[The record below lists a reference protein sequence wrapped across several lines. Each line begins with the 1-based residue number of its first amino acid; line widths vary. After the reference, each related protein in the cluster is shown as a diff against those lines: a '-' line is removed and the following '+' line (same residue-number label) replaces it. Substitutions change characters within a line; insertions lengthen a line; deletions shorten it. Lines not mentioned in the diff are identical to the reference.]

1 MTLLAD
7 IASPTFHRLDI
18 EPAAPG
24 WTCFNPTLLSTHDG
38 LLGIVRSSN
47 YRIVECRYVIPPE
60 DGEDIRTANILLR
73 LADDLTVSDARTIA
87 VDPYQGSGFPV
98 HGLEDC
104 RLRHTGNGIGVSAT
118 VRNIAGFDGRCRIAT
133 AELDVDAARL
143 HSLRV
148 IESNSSQEHE
158 KNWMPLAGK
167 AAWLYCANVGGY
179 TLTVEEKAGFPGEYR
194 MLRRE
199 PSPDLAAEFRGG
211 SQLVPFRGGWLCVI
225 HEVRA
230 GATGPRVYEHRLC
243 WFTLNLRL
251 ERVSERFAVREQE
264 AIDFAAGL
272 AIAGGRVVISFGVRD
287 AEAWLVSLTEDDAWQ
302 LVKPIPQHRP

>member
-1 MTLLAD
+1 MTLLSD
-7 IASPTFHRLDI
+7 IAAPTFHRLDI

-24 WTCFNPTLLSTHDG
+24 WTCFNPTLLATRAG

-47 YRIVECRYVIPPE
+47 YRIVDGRYVIPPE
-60 DGEDIRTANILLR
+60 DGEDIRTANILIFF
-73 LADDLTVSDARTIA
+73 DNDLTVLEAKTLA
-87 VDPYQGSGFPV
+87 VEPYQGSGFPV

-118 VRNIAGFDGRCRIAT
+118 IRNVAGFDGRCRIAT
-133 AELDVDAARL
+133 AELDVDAGRL

-158 KNWMPLAGK
+158 KNWMPIGGK

-179 TLTVEEKAGFPGEYR
+179 TLTVEEKAGCPGEYR

-199 PSPDLAAEFRGG
+199 PSPALAAEFRGG

-230 GATGPRVYEHRLC
+230 GANGQRVYEHRLC
-243 WFTLNLRL
+243 WFTNALRL
-251 ERVSERFAVREQE
+251 ERVSERFAFREQE
-264 AIDFAAGL
+264 AIEFAAGL
-272 AIAGGRVVISFGVRD
+272 ATHGGRVVISFGVRD
-287 AEAWLVSLTEDDAWQ
+287 AEAWLATLTEDDAWA
-302 LVKPIPQHRP
+302 LLKPILQHQP

>member
-1 MTLLAD
+1 MTLLSN
-7 IASPTFHRLDI
+7 IAAPTFHRLDI

-24 WTCFNPTLLSTHDG
+24 WTCFNPTVLSTHDG

-47 YRIVECRYVIPPE
+47 YRIVDGRYVIPPE
-60 DGEDIRTANILLR
+60 DGQDIRTANILIR
-73 LADDLTVSDARTIA
+73 LADDLTVSEAKTLA

-118 VRNIAGFDGRCRIAT
+118 IRNVAGFDGRCRIAT
-133 AELDVDAARL
+133 AELDVDAGRL

-167 AAWLYCANVGGY
+167 AAWLYCCNVGGY
-179 TLTVEEKAGFPGEYR
+179 TLTVEAKAGHPGEYR

-199 PSPDLAAEFRGG
+199 PSPALAAEFRGG
-211 SQLVPFRGGWLCVI
+211 SQLVPFRGGWLCCI

-230 GATGPRVYEHRLC
+230 GANGQRVYEHRLC
-243 WFTLNLRL
+243 WFTNALRL
-251 ERVSERFAVREQE
+251 ERVSERFAFREAE
-264 AIDFAAGL
+264 AIEFAAGL
-272 AIAGGRVVISFGVRD
+272 ATHGGRVVISFGVRD
-287 AEAWLVSLTEDDAWQ
+287 AEAWLVSLTEDDAWNI
-302 LVKPIPQHRP
+302 LKPIPQPHL